1 MKYQVDTF
9 VLDVKAR
16 TLSSQDNCQNIRPKT
31 LEVLLYLANRSEE
44 VISKQ
49 ELLDCVW
56 DDVSVDDGVIF
67 QSIREIRK
75 LFGHSKIILNFPRKG
90 YQFTAQLEPIEQ
102 NQRAASNSLA
112 TPSLLKY
119 YIAAI
124 SLICLTLFAILV
136 SNEDSTDVNFE
147 QSILVLPIKNSIP
160 YGENDWIYLGAMEQ
174 LIAKLKGLP
183 DSIYIYQGTYIPHL
197 MHTIGLDRKFSS
209 NDVAKIFSVSGAT
222 LIVETEVF
230 GYVSDYKLVYKFHT
244 VNDVKQGVILDT
256 SINAALAILSKK
268 LANVI
273 NQPLKQSEYKPVN
286 AFNDALFAE
295 AMISYESDWHTSISF
310 FESYLALN
318 PDSIIAMI
326 YLSKLY
332 LWDNQIDN
340 AANLLDKSS
349 KMLIEDPLEIA
360 SIKLLKGRV
369 SAKNKDFIK
378 ALQFYQQVTNITDK
392 HQDWFLKASVAEEQ
406 GLVYLE
412 QGMLNK
418 ALASF
423 TSAFSAYQII
433 QSQIG
438 MNSTRLHLAEVF
450 LLQGNTA
457 QAKEN
462 YTKAKESIQHI
473 KLEFLY
479 SMLEQHKLTFG
490 NRLDSR

>member
-9 VLDVKAR
+9 VLDVQAR
-16 TLSSQDNCQNIRPKT
+16 TLSSHDNCQNIRPKT
-31 LEVLLYLANRSEE
+31 LEVLLYLANRYEE

-49 ELLDCVW
+49 ELLDCIW
-56 DDVSVDDGVIF
+56 DDVNVDDGVIF

-75 LFGHSKIILNFPRKG
+75 LFGDSKIILNFPRKG
-90 YQFTAQLEPIEQ
+90 YQFTARLEPIVQ
-102 NQRAASNSLA
+102 SRQA
-112 TPSLLKY
+112 TTNNLPTIAELKY

-124 SLICLTLFAILV
+124 ALICLTLFIFLF
-136 SNEDSTDVNFE
+136 SKEDSTDVTFE

-183 DSIYIYQGTYIPHL
+183 DSIFIYQGTYIPHL
-197 MHTIGLDRKFSS
+197 MQTIGLDRKFSS
-209 NDVAKIFSVSGAT
+209 DDVAKVFNVSGAT
-222 LIVETEVF
+222 LIVETEVI

-244 VNDVKQGVILDT
+244 EDNVKQGVILDT
-256 SINAALAILSKK
+256 SINSALFKLSKK

-273 NQPLKQSEYKPVN
+273 KQPLTQSEYKPIN
-286 AFNDALFAE
+286 TFNDALFAE

-310 FESYLALN
+310 FESYLALK

-332 LWDNQIDN
+332 LWDNQIEN
-340 AANLLDKSS
+340 AATLLDKSANI
-349 KMLIEDPLEIA
+349 LIEDPLEIA
-360 SIKLLKGRV
+360 NIKLLKGRI
-369 SAKNKDFIK
+369 SAKNKDFIE
-378 ALQFYQQVTNITDK
+378 ALQFYQQVTKITDK

-412 QGMLNK
+412 QEKLHM
-418 ALASF
+418 AEESF
-423 TSAFSAYQII
+423 TNAFSAYQVI

-438 MNSTRLHLAEVF
+438 LNSTRLHLAEVF
-450 LLQGNTA
+450 FLQGNIA

-462 YTKAKESIQHI
+462 YAKAIESIQTL

-479 SMLEQHKLTFG
+479 SMLEQHKIKFEHQM
-490 NRLDSR
+490 D